1 MFLIYAVAVVAA
13 IVMTVFL
20 IEKLPAALHDMN
32 EDTKALLTSEKNSQN
47 TETTSQSSSEM
58 SADKKVPKLLTVVN
72 SKHKF
77 GNRDSGLVNIYDYK
91 TRSYLVKSV
100 DLKVDKRVM
109 KPLNEM
115 MDEFFKA
122 TGKSDVNIISGY
134 RSVGSQDEL
143 YKSMEKTHGKKYAK
157 HYCQIPGGSEHHTG
171 LAIDLS
177 IYDVNTGK
185 TTDFKGQDE
194 YSWFYENSWKYG
206 FIRRYEE
213 EKESITG
220 IAYEPWHF
228 RYVGKK
234 AAEEMFKSGKCL
246 EEYTGKM

>member
-1 MFLIYAVAVVAA
+1 MFLIYAVAVIAA
-13 IVMTVFL
+13 IAMMFFL

-32 EDTKALLTSEKNSQN
+32 EDTKASLASERISQN
-47 TETTSQSSSEM
+47 TEASSPSYSKT
-58 SADKKVPKLLTVVN
+58 SADKKAPKLLTVVN

-77 GNRDSGLVNIYDYK
+77 GNRDSGLVNIYDFK

-109 KPLNEM
+109 NPLNEM

-134 RSVGSQDEL
+134 RSIESQEEL
-143 YKSMEKTHGKKYAK
+143 YKSMEKTHGKRYAER
-157 HYCQIPGGSEHHTG
+157 YCQIPGGSEHHTG

-177 IYDVNTGK
+177 IYDVDTGK
-185 TTDFKGQDE
+185 TTDFKDQDE
-194 YSWFYENSWKYG
+194 YSWFYENSWEYG

-234 AAEEMFKSGKCL
+234 AAKEMFSSGKCL

>member
-1 MFLIYAVAVVAA
+1 MFLIYAVAVIAA
-13 IVMTVFL
+13 IAMMFFL

-32 EDTKALLTSEKNSQN
+32 EDTKASLASERISQN
-47 TETTSQSSSEM
+47 TEASSPSYSKT
-58 SADKKVPKLLTVVN
+58 SADKKAPKLLTVVN

-77 GNRDSGLVNIYDYK
+77 GNRDSGLVNIYDFK

-109 KPLNEM
+109 NPLNEM

-134 RSVGSQDEL
+134 RSIESQEEI
-143 YKSMEKTHGKKYAK
+143 YKSMEKTHGKRYAER
-157 HYCQIPGGSEHHTG
+157 YCQIPGGSEHHTG

-177 IYDVNTGK
+177 IYDVDTGK

-234 AAEEMFKSGKCL
+234 AAKEMFSSGKCL